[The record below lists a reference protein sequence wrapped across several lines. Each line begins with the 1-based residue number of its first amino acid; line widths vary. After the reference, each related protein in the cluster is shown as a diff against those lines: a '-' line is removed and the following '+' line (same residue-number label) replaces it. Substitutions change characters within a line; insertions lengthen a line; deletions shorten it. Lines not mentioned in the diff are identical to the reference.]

1 MTLSRFKNWRFI
13 VKEDAPLPQCG
24 YSPSEMI
31 THVGD
36 ALLTLPQHLDPIQG
50 KDKQR

>member
-1 MTLSRFKNWRFI
+1 MDFWT
-13 VKEDAPLPQCG
+13 KEDAPLPQCG

-50 KDKQR
+50 MGSPLYMDRN